1 MELTSMDTLGHAE
14 SYSGR
19 ERPTAQ
25 AQARRRQI
33 NDRAVIENPLAHYT
47 DEQLEADV
55 KSFAERLTV
64 DTTALLRAARV
75 AKDIKLYDEVARNT
89 FPGAGKDLP
98 VQLTAEE
105 KRALRRERDVP
116 FSERGMWTIII
127 TVSLAAFLQ
136 GKMIFWQSR
145 DHEPEYKFGLNMT
158 QPLESNDE
166 IVSGNNLKVR
176 PDDWKLGAAN
186 SSPFLFAA
194 VLGCPL
200 ALPVNHYLGRK
211 GGMIVAAIL
220 IFASSLGSAFAH
232 TWQELFAIRLVNGI
246 GMGLKAVSTPILA
259 SETAVGFWRGTS
271 ILAWQLWVAAG
282 SMIGLAFNL
291 IFDISDNKRL
301 TFQLMVA
308 APLVPALA
316 LLLLVIFFCDESP
329 RYLMRVSS
337 PRYNPQ
343 RAYQILRKLR
353 NTELQA
359 LRDIYLVHKS
369 IEQEEIS
376 SKTAEPDMIPGF
388 IKTMAGFLRQYRQL
402 FLERRLRNA
411 LISSSTV
418 SLAQQLC
425 GINVLAFYSGTLFSR
440 AGQDDRAAMYFSLGY
455 GAVNFVF
462 GLPAIRTI
470 DTLGRRKWLLLT
482 LPIMAL
488 FMLLAGVAFNIKDD
502 TAQIGVVALFLL
514 LFAAA
519 YSPGLGPIP
528 FTYASESFP
537 LSHREAGA
545 AFAIAV
551 NLGFAGLLSIFFPS
565 INSGLDDDG
574 ALYLF
579 AGLNIVALVLVF
591 LLLEET
597 KRRSLE
603 DLDLVFAVSK
613 HKFMR
618 HQVAEYLPWFIKH
631 YFLRKH
637 DIKPSL
643 YTDLIWGSPEPS
655 PGGGTFGVGQRPH
668 NLSTPHHPGAVKSR
682 LSHCPRKPFRRKPV
696 VMSSLRLT
704 IEDGQFRDGYGRQV
718 VLRGLNVA
726 ADAKLPSEPDQPSH
740 VGDDFFDGDNVKFHN
755 RPFPKEEAHEH
766 FSRIKRYGYN
776 TIRYVFTWE
785 AIEAAG
791 PGRYDE
797 EWIQHTIEILRIAKE
812 YGFYVFMDPHQ
823 DVWSRFCGGSGA
835 PMWTIYACG
844 LNPQSFAATEA
855 AIVHNT
861 YPKPD
866 EFPKMIW
873 STNYWRLAAATIFTM
888 YFGGRDFAPKCIIN
902 GINIQDFLQGHF
914 VAACAHLAKRI
925 HEAGDL
931 ENEVIVG
938 WESMNE
944 PGCGLVGYAD
954 VSVIPSAQ
962 KLKKGSCPTIWQTI
976 LTGSGRACEVE
987 TWDMGGMGPYKVGR
1001 SLIDPHG
1008 EIAWLPADYDDSRYG
1023 WKRDEGWKLGECI
1036 WAQHGIWDPKT
1047 DTLLKKD
1054 YFAKNPNTGKT
1065 IDHPEFTNTYFMHS
1079 YRLYR
1084 DAIRPIHK
1092 NCIMLMQYPTLELP
1106 PQIKG
1111 TEDDDPLMGFAPHW
1125 YDGITL
1131 MTKRWNRVWNVDVVG
1146 VLRGRYWHEALS
1158 VKVGETA
1165 IRNCFKDQLASLRQ
1179 EGIDRMGKHPCVM
1192 TEFGIP
1198 YDMGDK
1204 KAYKTGD
1211 YTDQSLALDANY
1223 FGAEGSGM
1231 EGHCLWVYVAK
1242 NTHQHGDLWNGEDLS
1257 VFSLDD
1263 KTLPMSPLPR
1273 SPEPRQSAEN
1283 PRTSISRDVPDET
1296 KVTPDN
1302 LQRTITNPSISTEPT
1317 KDPTITNAPG
1327 LRAAEAFVRPSPVV
1341 VSGDV
1346 LQYGFDLRSCTFNLK
1361 LKAAAPPSDPAP
1373 TVVFLPEFHFPQDN
1387 CQVEVSSGKWAIS
1400 MDDDEGPLVQKL
1412 KWWHGDGEQTLKV
1425 SGLVRQHNVA
1435 EGSEEDMGY
1444 LEQCQKNYA
1453 NCSVM

>member
-1 MELTSMDTLGHAE
+1 
-14 SYSGR
+14 
-19 ERPTAQ
+19 
-25 AQARRRQI
+25 
-33 NDRAVIENPLAHYT
+33 
-47 DEQLEADV
+47 
-55 KSFAERLTV
+55 
-64 DTTALLRAARV
+64 
-75 AKDIKLYDEVARNT
+75 
-89 FPGAGKDLP
+89 
-98 VQLTAEE
+98 
-105 KRALRRERDVP
+105 
-116 FSERGMWTIII
+116 
-127 TVSLAAFLQ
+127 
-136 GKMIFWQSR
+136 
-145 DHEPEYKFGLNMT
+145 
-158 QPLESNDE
+158 
-166 IVSGNNLKVR
+166 
-176 PDDWKLGAAN
+176 
-186 SSPFLFAA
+186 
-194 VLGCPL
+194 
-200 ALPVNHYLGRK
+200 
-211 GGMIVAAIL
+211 
-220 IFASSLGSAFAH
+220 
-232 TWQELFAIRLVNGI
+232 
-246 GMGLKAVSTPILA
+246 
-259 SETAVGFWRGTS
+259 
-271 ILAWQLWVAAG
+271 
-282 SMIGLAFNL
+282 
-291 IFDISDNKRL
+291 
-301 TFQLMVA
+301 
-308 APLVPALA
+308 
-316 LLLLVIFFCDESP
+316 
-329 RYLMRVSS
+329 
-337 PRYNPQ
+337 
-343 RAYQILRKLR
+343 
-353 NTELQA
+353 
-359 LRDIYLVHKS
+359 
-369 IEQEEIS
+369 
-376 SKTAEPDMIPGF
+376 
-388 IKTMAGFLRQYRQL
+388 
-402 FLERRLRNA
+402 
-411 LISSSTV
+411 
-418 SLAQQLC
+418 
-425 GINVLAFYSGTLFSR
+425 
-440 AGQDDRAAMYFSLGY
+440 
-455 GAVNFVF
+455 
-462 GLPAIRTI
+462 
-470 DTLGRRKWLLLT
+470 
-482 LPIMAL
+482 
-488 FMLLAGVAFNIKDD
+488 
-502 TAQIGVVALFLL
+502 
-514 LFAAA
+514 
-519 YSPGLGPIP
+519 
-528 FTYASESFP
+528 
-537 LSHREAGA
+537 
-545 AFAIAV
+545 
-551 NLGFAGLLSIFFPS
+551 
-565 INSGLDDDG
+565 
-574 ALYLF
+574 
-579 AGLNIVALVLVF
+579 
-591 LLLEET
+591 
-597 KRRSLE
+597 
-603 DLDLVFAVSK
+603 
-613 HKFMR
+613 
-618 HQVAEYLPWFIKH
+618 
-631 YFLRKH
+631 
-637 DIKPSL
+637 
-643 YTDLIWGSPEPS
+643 
-655 PGGGTFGVGQRPH
+655 
-668 NLSTPHHPGAVKSR
+668 
-682 LSHCPRKPFRRKPV
+682 
-696 VMSSLRLT
+696 MSSLRLT

-740 VGDDFFDGDNVKFHN
+740 VGEDFFDGDNVKFHN

-931 ENEVIVG
+931 ENEVVVG

-1023 WKRDEGWKLGECI
+1023 WKRDEGWKLGECV

-1111 TEDDDPLMGFAPHW
+1111 TEDDDPLMGFSPHW